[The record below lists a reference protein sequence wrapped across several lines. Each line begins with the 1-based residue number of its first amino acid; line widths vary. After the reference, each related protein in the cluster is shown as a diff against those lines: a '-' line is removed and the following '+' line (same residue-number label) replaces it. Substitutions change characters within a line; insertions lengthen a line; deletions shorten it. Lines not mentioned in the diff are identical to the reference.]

1 MLQGVTPCI
10 ASVGKIEINVNEIL
24 KIKAFLQPYV
34 IQSSNA
40 ESHSCF

>member
-1 MLQGVTPCI
+1 MLKGVTPCT
-10 ASVGKIEINVNEIL
+10 ASAAQIEMNVNEIL
-24 KIKAFLQPYV
+24 KIKAFLQQYV